1 MLLIRGYLHGTVI
14 FVSIHQKFRYY
25 HLFCRLLTKKMKK
38 IAAFAIL
45 FLSAILTQAQDKI
58 LFQQL
63 PAADVKLMNGERVN
77 TSTFSNDG
85 KPIIIDFWATWC
97 KPCIEEL
104 NSIHDLYPDWQKET
118 GVKMIII
125 SVDDAKTMTR
135 VAPFVNGKGWNYES
149 YVDPNGDFKRGMNVN
164 MPPHTFVLNGK
175 GEVVWQ
181 HVGFAEGN
189 EVELYEVVKKLAEEK
204 PKN

>member
-1 MLLIRGYLHGTVI
+1 
-14 FVSIHQKFRYY
+14 
-25 HLFCRLLTKKMKK
+25 MKK
-38 IAAFAIL
+38 IAALAFL
-45 FLSAILTQAQDKI
+45 FLSTILTQAQDQI
-58 LFQQL
+58 LFKQL

-104 NSIHDLYPDWQKET
+104 NAIHDLYAEWQKAT
-118 GVKMIII
+118 GVKVIII

-189 EVELYEVVKKLAEEK
+189 EEELYEVVKKLVAES